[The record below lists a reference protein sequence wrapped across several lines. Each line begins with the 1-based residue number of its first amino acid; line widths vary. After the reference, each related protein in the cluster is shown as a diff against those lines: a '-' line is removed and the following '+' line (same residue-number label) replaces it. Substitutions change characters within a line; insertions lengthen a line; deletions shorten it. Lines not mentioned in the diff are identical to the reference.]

1 MDAMLTTKVGTM
13 RRREQVRGRTGGI
26 WSAKPFWWTW
36 ILQWWWRRRAILV
49 KEVVHDKDGHEHFYE
64 DGEEGFIEDEKVDN
78 EPDLEA
84 SHHSCSNNIEDPD
97 RQQPAL

>member
-1 MDAMLTTKVGTM
+1 
-13 RRREQVRGRTGGI
+13 
-26 WSAKPFWWTW
+26 
-36 ILQWWWRRRAILV
+36 LV

-64 DGEEGFIEDEKVDN
+64 DGEEGFIEDEKVDD